1 VYSIISFIIN
11 VLEKILMVKK
21 QGIPDWKIL
30 FGDDEIFRY

>member
-1 VYSIISFIIN
+1 MISFIIN
-11 VLEKILMVKK
+11 VLIKILMVEK